1 MQQVPPT
8 GQYPLQATG
17 HLRVHLQGSVM
28 TSSMI
33 TPTLLINGQ
42 PVKASYGPND
52 FILPA
57 GPYHVSAYGQWMRQ
71 YGQAALD
78 VALYP
83 GQTTEVFYAAP
94 LHQFTTGSMGFTKQ
108 PRRGLGLLIGL
119 LSAVAA
125 IVVVVLLFAFN
136 VGP

>member
-1 MQQVPPT
+1 MQQVPLT
-8 GQYPLQATG
+8 GQYPQQQATG

-52 FILPA
+52 FVLPA
-57 GPYHVSAYGQWMRQ
+57 GPYHMSAQGQWMRQ

-83 GQTTEVFYAAP
+83 GQATDVLYAAL
-94 LHQFTTGSMGFTKQ
+94 LHQFTAGSMGFTKQ
-108 PRRGLGLLIGL
+108 PRRGLGFVIGL
-119 LSAVAA
+119 L
-125 IVVVVLLFAFN
+125 
-136 VGP
+136 GPSFPPSR